1 MCGAETIATFPSLYD
16 ETSAKVKLQENKL
29 VLTLLFELLVQR
41 CYWPESQ
48 KERCVFSC
56 YNDVFV
62 FLLQVFQPRVYSC
75 LKTQNSLYLLIYAW

>member
-1 MCGAETIATFPSLYD
+1 M
-16 ETSAKVKLQENKL
+16 
-29 VLTLLFELLVQR
+29 FELLVQR

-48 KERCVFSC
+48 KERCVFAC

-62 FLLQVFQPRVYSC
+62 FLLQVFQPRVYNC